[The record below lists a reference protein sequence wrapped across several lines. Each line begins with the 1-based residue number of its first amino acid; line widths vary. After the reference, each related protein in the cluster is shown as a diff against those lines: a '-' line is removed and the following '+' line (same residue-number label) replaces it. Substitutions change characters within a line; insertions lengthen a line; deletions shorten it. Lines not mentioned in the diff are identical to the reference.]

1 MRFAHF
7 PPKLPNNSE
16 VNPALSSETSALSD
30 GQPQSIAVSA
40 PLTGSYCVALGL
52 SKPGCT
58 FARTRLHGLLRQN
71 RTKAIWAEAMW
82 RRALSVLLLP
92 LALAA
97 CSGDDS
103 GPVRVDMIG
112 EPPDLADP
120 SRSPPTP
127 AAELLLAET
136 AEGLVALNEEGQI
149 VPALAR
155 RWIVI
160 DDGLSYIF
168 RLDDREWD
176 DGTALTAGQL
186 ARQLHSARRPGSRNR
201 LARLLGDIDSVNAV
215 TPQILE
221 ITLRRQRVDFL
232 QLLAQP
238 DLAIFIDGGGLGPF
252 RIADGYDA
260 QGDSPMLLSPVQPP
274 QGITDESPPP
284 VAPSD
289 TVELRFVSAAT
300 AVARFSLG
308 QSDLVLGGDWTTL
321 PYTVAIGPSAAQ
333 LTLDPVEGL
342 FGLVFVEQT
351 GFLAVAANRDLL
363 SQAIDRQRIAE
374 LFSREEAEPR
384 AVIIAGDAEGLA
396 GVVLPVWLDED
407 QSVRERKARDAVS
420 RWRGANGDI
429 GTLRVALPDAPG
441 SRILFA
447 VVRANW
453 AAIGVSVE
461 RVEWRADADLRLID
475 RVAATDSATW
485 YLDQFACDRGL
496 PCSEA
501 FDTAMKAYDEATS
514 LRVRA
519 IRIAEAA
526 TALQAMTPFIP
537 LLRPIR
543 WSLVASRMTGFQPN
557 RQASHPFSS
566 LAAPAR

>member
-1 MRFAHF
+1 
-7 PPKLPNNSE
+7 
-16 VNPALSSETSALSD
+16 
-30 GQPQSIAVSA
+30 
-40 PLTGSYCVALGL
+40 
-52 SKPGCT
+52 
-58 FARTRLHGLLRQN
+58 
-71 RTKAIWAEAMW
+71 MW
-82 RRALSVLLLP
+82 RRAFAFLLLP

-97 CSGDDS
+97 CSGGDDS

-112 EPPDLADP
+112 EPPTLADP
-120 SRSPPTP
+120 SRRPPTP

-136 AEGLVALNEEGQI
+136 AEGLVSLNEEGQV

-176 DGTALTAGQL
+176 DGTALSAGQL
-186 ARQLHSARRPGSRNR
+186 ARQLRNARGGRNR
-201 LARLLGDIDSVNAV
+201 LARLLADIDGINAV

-260 QGDSPMLLSPVQPP
+260 QSETPVLLSPVQPP
-274 QGITDESPPP
+274 QDITDDSPLP

-289 TVELRFVSAAT
+289 TVEVRFVSAAI

-321 PYTVAIGPSAAQ
+321 PYTAAIDPSAAQ
-333 LTLDPVEGL
+333 LVLDPVEGL
-342 FGLVFVEQT
+342 FGLAFVEHT
-351 GFLAVAANRDLL
+351 GFLADAANRELL
-363 SQAIDRQRIAE
+363 SQAVDRQRLAE
-374 LFSREEAEPR
+374 LFGRAEAEPR
-384 AVIIAGDAEGLA
+384 AVIIAGDAEGL
-396 GVVLPVWLDED
+396 GEVVLPIWLDED
-407 QSVRERKARDAVS
+407 QSVRQRKARDAVA

-447 VVRANW
+447 VLRANW
-453 AAIGVSVE
+453 AAIGVPIE
-461 RVEWRADADLRLID
+461 RVEWRADADLRLVD
-475 RVAATDSATW
+475 RIAVTDSATW

-501 FDTAMKAYDEATS
+501 FDTAMRAYDEATS

-526 TALQAMTPFIP
+526 TALQAMAPLIP

-543 WSLVASRMTGFQPN
+543 WSLVTPRMTGFQPN
-557 RQASHPFSS
+557 PHARHPFAS
-566 LAAPAR
+566 LVAPAR